1 MSNKR
6 PVANSAYL
14 MLVSAVILG
23 GISATGACAQ
33 SANADQQGHRQLP
46 RSQSLTTQPLSE
58 SPPDL
63 NRPPRIIHRTG
74 TAIGVPRNSISI
86 KSTDA
91 GITHRQPSASGCIN
105 CGIIDFVNRIGQG
118 GNLNAIAS
126 GVVAGTIA
134 REIIRQTPHP
144 HGSDHHGAGGGIHGH
159 YGENRVHPGDQY
171 QIGITMNDGR
181 QAIIALPDAANLH
194 QGDRVKLIDGVLV
207 LDHQ

>member
-1 MSNKR
+1 MFNKR
-6 PVANSAYL
+6 LAVNSAKL
-14 MLVSAVILG
+14 VLVSAVILG
-23 GISATGACAQ
+23 SFSATDACAQ
-33 SANADQQGHRQLP
+33 SANVDQQGHRQLP

-74 TAIGVPRNSISI
+74 TAIGAPRNSISI

-91 GITHRQPSASGCIN
+91 GIIYRQPSASGCIN

-126 GVVAGTIA
+126 GVVVGTIA

-144 HGSDHHGAGGGIHGH
+144 HGADHHGAGGGIHGH

-171 QIGITMNDGR
+171 QVGITMNDGR
-181 QAIIALPDAANLH
+181 QAIIALPDAANFH
-194 QGDRVKLIDGVLV
+194 QGDRVKLVDGVLV